1 MFVTARARVYDDNTG
16 ASTQMLIVL
25 TPAGVLLPLL
35 HYFRLHAQ
43 DRSLSWQTKVAQ
55 GLMLFLDY
63 LQANEQERNPQLL
76 FMHFAQ
82 RLQTGTFDERTAT
95 DPSGLCWKSRDPGVV
110 RRITHN
116 LTEFFTWLKA
126 NRPLDEQINPTYV
139 GNAYDRMV
147 DNLAYQYRRDAHML
161 GYSWSPT
168 SLRATSGAPMVR
180 APRAPKVASKQ
191 PPAFPEDKLEALLC
205 KGFLHGNRKDYR
217 GACIT
222 LLLHGAGFREC
233 EPFHLYV
240 QDVFPDPADRLAYR
254 VHIHHP
260 EFGEAPSDVALGQ
273 VRGAEL
279 NRASL
284 LRLHYGLEPRNR
296 VAGSLHAG
304 WKNPLL
310 DEKYYMRATWF
321 TPQYGR
327 WFKELW
333 DEYLMQIV
341 GISRPHPWAFVN
353 LDREPIGSPYTVDKF
368 QRAHAAACERTGL
381 QAAKALGTTPH
392 GHRHAFGQRLK
403 EGGLD
408 PAYIR
413 LFMHHKSV
421 ESQRTYTRPTIEQ
434 TQKALHAGLSLLSTK
449 RATPDSSLL
458 LQGQR
463 HSELLP
469 QLLNQR

>member
-1 MFVTARARVYDDNTG
+1 
-16 ASTQMLIVL
+16 
-25 TPAGVLLPLL
+25 
-35 HYFRLHAQ
+35 
-43 DRSLSWQTKVAQ
+43 
-55 GLMLFLDY
+55 
-63 LQANEQERNPQLL
+63 
-76 FMHFAQ
+76 
-82 RLQTGTFDERTAT
+82 
-95 DPSGLCWKSRDPGVV
+95 
-110 RRITHN
+110 
-116 LTEFFTWLKA
+116 
-126 NRPLDEQINPTYV
+126 
-139 GNAYDRMV
+139 MV